1 MQKLGMTVHF
11 LFLNTVFNFS
21 FLLSVINSHPGKSN
35 GEAPGPEPIR
45 ATGSPGQPGQGGVY
59 GSGV

>member
-1 MQKLGMTVHF
+1 MMD
-11 LFLNTVFNFS
+11 
-21 FLLSVINSHPGKSN
+21 SHPGKSN

-45 ATGSPGQPGQGGVY
+45 ATGAPGQPGEGGVY